1 MYTLLC
7 FIHDGNPASSFQPF
21 PVKIEEDEIVAVLK
35 TYIHQ
40 QKSNLLKDFDAD
52 QVTLYKIKAYGDT
65 PETRSESLQEEI
77 LRVDELRKF
86 SKSAL
91 DVCDLISDVF
101 PDGPP
106 RKTYHILVVLP
117 QGEPIASSDPTH
129 AREERVASGEREA
142 VWTAN
147 RAPDPSPS
155 RLSLACGQYPLMG
168 TRDVPSPSFL
178 CSGPLTC
185 PRHSPSIIH
194 LSTPMSVL

>member
-7 FIHDGNPASSFQPF
+7 CIHDGNPTSSLPF

-40 QKSNLLKDFDAD
+40 QKLDLFKDVQAEGLI
-52 QVTLYKIKAYGDT
+52 LYKIKAYGDT
-65 PETRSESLQEEI
+65 PETRIESLQEEI

-91 DVCDLISDVF
+91 DVCDIISDVF

-117 QGEPIASSDPTH
+117 QGEPIASSDLTH
-129 AREERVASGEREA
+129 AREERVA
-142 VWTAN
+142 V
-147 RAPDPSPS
+147 
-155 RLSLACGQYPLMG
+155 
-168 TRDVPSPSFL
+168 
-178 CSGPLTC
+178 
-185 PRHSPSIIH
+185 
-194 LSTPMSVL
+194 